1 METPCWVNSVN
12 IDSST
17 NLGPGP
23 STSGSRKW
31 TGAFILRPFLFLSRK
46 KRKQSVPRP
55 GTRERRTT
63 FLSTKNWF
71 PFAGCKKG
79 TTPLP
84 SPPFPSIAA
93 NKIIHRSSRVHSYF
107 PAPLSALEEGV
118 ATIGRADGRGEDQ
131 ASSNQTGNARVPY
144 DCAACTSLP
153 PLSIA
158 RRDHLDRSSVFQPS
172 VSRSTGNASI
182 NHSCSSSSSSSLSQC
197 FQVRS
202 RAFPNAFLSLS
213 SPPSCWIFRIFGSR
227 VREREGEFLDVNGR
241 KDRPRSCF
249 SSHRIT
255 FAILSWS
262 STGGIRKR
270 NPRVRKMR
278 APWRATDKWH
288 RVHRGPV
295 SIVPSIEH
303 HRAPY
308 DARSTKGLR
317 IT

>member
-23 STSGSRKW
+23 PTSGSRKW

-107 PAPLSALEEGV
+107 PAPLPALEEGV

-158 RRDHLDRSSVFQPS
+158 RRDHLDRSSVFQPTCIAIHGQRVDKS
-172 VSRSTGNASI
+172 QLQFFFFFFFIPVFSSAF
-182 NHSCSSSSSSSLSQC
+182 SCVPERVL
-197 FQVRS
+197 V
-202 RAFPNAFLSLS
+202 ALLS
-213 SPPSCWIFRIFGSR
+213 SILLDLSNFWIQSE
-227 VREREGEFLDVNGR
+227 RERGR
-241 KDRPRSCF
+241 VFGRQRKKR
-249 SSHRIT
+249 
-255 FAILSWS
+255 S
-262 STGGIRKR
+262 STILLLLPSDNFR
-270 NPRVRKMR
+270 
-278 APWRATDKWH
+278 D
-288 RVHRGPV
+288 
-295 SIVPSIEH
+295 SIVIVYRRNS
-303 HRAPY
+303 
-308 DARSTKGLR
+308 
-317 IT
+317 